1 MIGSLSVGEL
11 WFEKGSTRWF
21 STDGAKL
28 MKLKLDLI
36 SMLLVSI
43 DGRSS
48 VPSVEI
54 RKEKVVFTG
63 EMPVE
68 NALMLKSTYQFSKK
82 FLTSVSLIFHV
93 SLPEFRF
100 PFYSLH

>member
-1 MIGSLSVGEL
+1 
-11 WFEKGSTRWF
+11 
-21 STDGAKL
+21 
-28 MKLKLDLI
+28 MKPKLDLV

-54 RKEKVVFTG
+54 RKAKVVFTS

-68 NALMLKSTYQFSKK
+68 NAPMLKSAYQFSKK

-100 PFYSLH
+100 PFYSLHWVGVVMSVNATLSVFLLRRT